1 MRPMELDSAKN
12 RAGDTNLS
20 PMGIA
25 NHPLFTAREKID
37 LLNELKAEVTRGDGE
52 RNLGFSA
59 EEIDRAIAE
68 VRRKVQNGVGA
79 DTVLGGDA

>member
-1 MRPMELDSAKN
+1 MVLDSGKT
-12 RAGDTNLS
+12 RAGGETLS

-37 LLNELKAEVTRGDGE
+37 LLNELKTEAGRSEGDSG
-52 RNLGFSA
+52 LGFSA

-79 DTVLGGDA
+79 DTVLRGDA